1 MAYKDLI
8 VNLSKEI
15 DMFQK
20 LGGNVYSP
28 RRTLPFY
35 ERLRSAGR
43 AYQRETGEKIPMEQ
57 IYSDCGVKFDRDY
70 YHFTLFLE
78 NLKSFATT
86 NNKVDSL
93 KRTHATPTEIE
104 AKSYLNFHANEIG
117 LAPGEYLI
125 LMTDYRFENLTI
137 SGDYVGF
144 LQQRFSKAYPNGLV
158 KNLKAENT
166 SLYWALKHFQEYA
179 PEELSYDE
187 ALAFFGMKNIS
198 TKKPPEPKNIKP
210 IVESEVVEDLTD
222 LFPTREIKDIYTL
235 DPKLYYNV
243 VKLAVR
249 SDQTVAQWFAS
260 HGMSYAQG
268 NQCSRLSRYQVDA
281 NEHET
286 MLLSMREELLQEYD
300 IENADNIDMFRI
312 NLDIAKRISKELY
325 PDRHIT
331 QEETL
336 SSETISQEDA
346 TTLTNTEQN
355 TTFDI
360 SKTKD
365 MSKIKLDLPV
375 IAPITPE
382 E

>member
-78 NLKSFATT
+78 NLKSFATSD
-86 NNKVDSL
+86 NKVDSL
-93 KRTHATPTEIE
+93 KRTHATQTETE

-137 SGDYVGF
+137 SGDYVAF
-144 LQQRFSKAYPNGLV
+144 LQQRFNKAYPDGLV

-235 DPKLYYNV
+235 NPKLYYDV
-243 VKLAVR
+243 VKLAVKN
-249 SDQTVAQWFAS
+249 DQTVQQWFAC
-260 HGMSYAQG
+260 HGMSYTQG
-268 NQCSRLSRYQVDA
+268 NQCARLSRYQVDA

-331 QEETL
+331 VEENENTDT
-336 SSETISQEDA
+336 TI
-346 TTLTNTEQN
+346 TEQTALSTN
-355 TTFDI
+355 LEQDASVITTAV
-360 SKTKD
+360 KD
-365 MSKIKLDLPV
+365 MSKVKLDLP
-375 IAPITPE
+375 ITAPVTPE

>member
-1 MAYKDLI
+1 
-8 VNLSKEI
+8 
-15 DMFQK
+15 
-20 LGGNVYSP
+20 
-28 RRTLPFY
+28 
-35 ERLRSAGR
+35 
-43 AYQRETGEKIPMEQ
+43 
-57 IYSDCGVKFDRDY
+57 
-70 YHFTLFLE
+70 
-78 NLKSFATT
+78 
-86 NNKVDSL
+86 
-93 KRTHATPTEIE
+93 
-104 AKSYLNFHANEIG
+104 
-117 LAPGEYLI
+117 
-125 LMTDYRFENLTI
+125 
-137 SGDYVGF
+137 
-144 LQQRFSKAYPNGLV
+144 
-158 KNLKAENT
+158 
-166 SLYWALKHFQEYA
+166 
-179 PEELSYDE
+179 
-187 ALAFFGMKNIS
+187 MKNIS
-198 TKKPPEPKNIKP
+198 TKKPPEPKTTKP
-210 IVESEVVEDLTD
+210 IIEREVVEDLTD

-336 SSETISQEDA
+336 SSETISQEDV

-375 IAPITPE
+375 ITPITPE

>member
-1 MAYKDLI
+1 MAYKDL
-8 VNLSKEI
+8 VTNLTKEI
-15 DMFQK
+15 ALFQSM
-20 LGGNVYSP
+20 GGNIYSP

-70 YHFTLFLE
+70 YHFTLFLD
-78 NLKSFATT
+78 NLASFATPQGT
-86 NNKVDSL
+86 VDSL
-93 KRTHATPTEIE
+93 KRTRATQTETE

-137 SGDYVGF
+137 SGDYVSF

-198 TKKPPEPKNIKP
+198 TKKPPEPKITKP
-210 IVESEVVEDLTD
+210 IIESEVVEDLTD

-235 DPKLYYNV
+235 NPKLYYDV
-243 VKLAVR
+243 VKLAVKN
-249 SDQTVAQWFAS
+249 DQTVQQWFAC

-268 NQCSRLSRYQVDA
+268 NQCARLSRYQVDA
-281 NEHET
+281 TEHEA

-325 PDRHIT
+325 PDKHIT
-331 QEETL
+331 VEENENTDT
-336 SSETISQEDA
+336 TI
-346 TTLTNTEQN
+346 TEQTALSTN
-355 TTFDI
+355 LEQDAGVITTAV
-360 SKTKD
+360 KD
-365 MSKIKLDLPV
+365 MSKVKLDLPTT
-375 IAPITPE
+375 APVTPE

>member
-8 VNLSKEI
+8 GNLTKEI
-15 DMFQK
+15 GMFQK
-20 LGGNVYSP
+20 LGGNIYSP

-43 AYQRETGEKIPMEQ
+43 AYKRETGEKIPMEQ

-70 YHFTLFLE
+70 YHFTLFLD
-78 NLKSFATT
+78 NLRSFATSD
-86 NNKVDSL
+86 NKVDSL
-93 KRTHATPTEIE
+93 KRTNATQTETE

-137 SGDYVGF
+137 SGDYVSF

-198 TKKPPEPKNIKP
+198 TKKPPEPKITKS
-210 IVESEVVEDLTD
+210 IVESEIVKDLTD

-235 DPKLYYNV
+235 NPKLYYDI

-249 SDQTVAQWFAS
+249 NDQTISQWFAC
-260 HGMSYAQG
+260 HGMNYAQG
-268 NQCSRLSRYQVDA
+268 NQCARLSRYQVDA
-281 NEHET
+281 TEHEA

-300 IENADNIDMFRI
+300 IENADDIDMFRI
-312 NLDIAKRISKELY
+312 NLDIARRISKELY

-336 SSETISQEDA
+336 SSETINQEDA

-365 MSKIKLDLPV
+365 MSKVKLDLPTT
-375 IAPITPE
+375 APVTPE

>member
-8 VNLSKEI
+8 GNLTKEI
-15 DMFQK
+15 GMFQK
-20 LGGNVYSP
+20 LGGNIYSP

-43 AYQRETGEKIPMEQ
+43 AYKRETGEKIPMEQ

-70 YHFTLFLE
+70 YHFTLFLD
-78 NLKSFATT
+78 NLRSFATSD
-86 NNKVDSL
+86 NKVDSL
-93 KRTHATPTEIE
+93 KRTNATQTETE

-137 SGDYVGF
+137 SGDYVSF

-198 TKKPPEPKNIKP
+198 TKKPPEPKITKS
-210 IVESEVVEDLTD
+210 IVESEILEKLADKY
-222 LFPTREIKDIYTL
+222 PSREIKDIFT
-235 DPKLYYNV
+235 DNPKLYYDI

-249 SDQTVAQWFAS
+249 NDQTISQWFAC

-268 NQCSRLSRYQVDA
+268 NQCARLSRYQVDA
-281 NEHET
+281 TEHEA

-300 IENADNIDMFRI
+300 IENADDIDMFRI
-312 NLDIAKRISKELY
+312 NLDIARRISKELY

-331 QEETL
+331 VEENENTDT
-336 SSETISQEDA
+336 TI
-346 TTLTNTEQN
+346 TEQTALSTN
-355 TTFDI
+355 LEQDASVITTAV
-360 SKTKD
+360 KD
-365 MSKIKLDLPV
+365 MSKVKLDLPTT
-375 IAPITPE
+375 APVTPE